1 MALTAKLIQNSFL
14 NADLLAVVR
23 AGTDS
28 SDVLSYEGAYFFVPS
43 DHQQVINTKGKLMG
57 ENVVIDKV
65 PSNYGLIEYDGFQV
79 RIS

>member
-28 SDVLSYEGAYFFVPS
+28 SDVPSYEGAYFFVPS